1 MGVTSFD
8 ICVNPIAIF
17 ENLGIIK
24 LSRTKRS

>member
-17 ENLGIIK
+17 ENPGTIK